1 MGFPSLPRIE
11 LYNTHKVCLRPSYG
25 NVGRAFYCYR
35 AIVKLME
42 VNTFAK

>member
-11 LYNTHKVCLRPSYG
+11 LYDTLIVCLRPFRG
-25 NVGRAFYCYR
+25 NVGRAFYFYR
-35 AIVKLME
+35 AASQLME